1 MRLQSDS
8 GASLFF
14 YMDVRVGSN
23 GGGREGG
30 NPPIKTSFAKRGK
43 WLRIGC
49 RLRQNLRNLCEG
61 VYCNFNY
68 LGHSNPSHN
77 PKVAGSNPAPA
88 TNLKKDSG
96 LIQSPFLFG

>member
-1 MRLQSDS
+1 MRLQGGS

-14 YMDVRVGSN
+14 YMDVRIGQMGVVGS
-23 GGGREGG
+23 GGK
-30 NPPIKTSFAKRGK
+30 PPPRCHFAKRGK

-49 RLRQNLRNLCEG
+49 RLGQNLRNLCGG

-88 TNLKKDSG
+88 TK
-96 LIQSPFLFG
+96 